1 MSSLTIKETQKK
13 EPKAGMSI
21 GVSSILVI
29 FIIICL
35 VTFSVMSLVS
45 ARADYTLSKKIADRN
60 RAYYNATSD
69 AQIKLRDMSQAPRET
84 TQITEFDVPI
94 EDSDQHIHVTA
105 ILPADITNEK
115 ISILSWQV
123 EESR

>member
-1 MSSLTIKETQKK
+1 MSSHMIKETQKK
-13 EPKAGMSI
+13 EPRAGMSI

-60 RAYYNATSD
+60 RAYYSATSR
-69 AQIKLRDMSQAPRET
+69 AQIKLREMSQTPRET
-84 TQITEFDVPI
+84 TRITEFDVPI
-94 EDSDQHIHVTA
+94 ENSDQHIHVTA
-105 ILPADITNEK
+105 ILPADVTHEK

-123 EESR
+123 EESK